1 MTLWVYDVL
10 VLAAL
15 TLVYVPAALLR
26 RLARGVPVHV
36 RERLGFISGPRT
48 GRCVWIHAVSV
59 GEAIAA
65 APLVESVRRR
75 FPELPIVVT
84 TVTETGAGVVRDR
97 YAGLAAHRFF
107 PVDLPGAARRAVD
120 ALEPAL
126 VILMET
132 ELWPNALRA
141 LAKRRVPVMVAN
153 GRISDRSYRRYRFAR
168 RFMRRMLE
176 DVAVFAMQSP
186 EDARRII
193 ALGAAP
199 GRVFVTG
206 NLKNE
211 APPDPPGAAD
221 GWRRLLGL
229 RAGQRSWIAGSTH
242 RGEEA
247 VVLAAHRA
255 AVAECPDLAL
265 VLAPRHPERTEEV
278 LGVVRGAGLAAV
290 RRSELPREREPGAV
304 VVLDSVGELAALY
317 SVGDVVFVGGSL
329 VPLGGHNLL
338 EAAIRRKPVLSG
350 PHTHNFREAT
360 ALLEAAGAAVVVHGP
375 EDLGR
380 ELRRLLADPALR
392 TKMGDAG
399 YAAVAARHGAVRET
413 LDLATRL
420 LRPEKGAPR

>member
-1 MTLWVYDVL
+1 M
-10 VLAAL
+10 
-15 TLVYVPAALLR
+15 
-26 RLARGVPVHV
+26 
-36 RERLGFISGPRT
+36 I
-48 GRCVWIHAVSV
+48 
-59 GEAIAA
+59 
-65 APLVESVRRR
+65 
-75 FPELPIVVT
+75 T
-84 TVTETGAGVVRDR
+84 TVTETGARVVRER
-97 YAGLAAHRFF
+97 FGTVAAHRFF
-107 PVDLPGAARRAVD
+107 PLDLPWAMRRAVRTLD
-120 ALEPAL
+120 PAL
-126 VILMET
+126 FVCMET

-141 LAKRRVPVMVAN
+141 FAARGVPVMIAN
-153 GRISDRSYRRYRFAR
+153 GRISDRSWRRYRLVR
-168 RFMRRMLE
+168 GLMRAILA
-176 DVAVFAMQSP
+176 DVRIFAMQSQ

-193 ALGAAP
+193 ALGAEP

-290 RRSELPREREPGAV
+290 RRSELPCEREPGAV

-350 PHTHNFREAT
+350 PHTHNFRDAT

-399 YAAVAARHGAVRET
+399 YEAVAARQGAVRET

-420 LRPEKGAPR
+420 LGLEKGAQR